1 MGKTLLRMVGDERAC
16 CAQNFQQN
24 EQLRAGGGA
33 NRPVSRGG
41 FPRWEQFQSLGV
53 IRVCGGG

>member
-1 MGKTLLRMVGDERAC
+1 MGKTLLGTVGDERAC
-16 CAQNFQQN
+16 PAQNFQQN

-33 NRPVSRGG
+33 NRPISRGG
-41 FPRWEQFQSLGV
+41 FLCWEQFQSLGV